1 MGNLVFEH
9 ILGILACSNS
19 DTAETSLLIAMKAKE
34 NEGMTHEVELT
45 IDKQA
50 NKISTKESQGDKAQW

>member
-19 DTAETSLLIAMKAKE
+19 DTVETSSLIAMKAEE
-34 NEGMTHEVELT
+34 NEGMTHEVEST

-50 NKISTKESQGDKAQW
+50 NEISTKESQGDKAQW

>member
-9 ILGILACSNS
+9 ILGILTCSNC
-19 DTAETSLLIAMKAKE
+19 DTVETSLFIAMKAEE
-34 NEGMTHEVELT
+34 NEGMTYEVEST

-50 NKISTKESQGDKAQW
+50 NEISTKESQGDKAQW